1 MTGILKV
8 DQILN
13 NSGQGGVSGVFN
25 LNPAFT
31 CREAST
37 SNLAPDGWR
46 SLTWTEE
53 LDTNNAVSNGIFTV
67 PAGMG
72 GIYLFHQGVT
82 INGIGASTFIITGLS
97 INGSMDNQHEV
108 YNPTM
113 ITNQSVRN
121 TTVGN
126 LNAGDTVEFK
136 VYHPANGGGNRDTGF
151 AQNRKAF
158 FAGFRLAG

>member
-1 MTGILKV
+1 MGDCAMTGILKV

-53 LDTNNAVSNGIFTV
+53 LDT
-67 PAGMG
+67 
-72 GIYLFHQGVT
+72 
-82 INGIGASTFIITGLS
+82 IT
-97 INGSMDNQHEV
+97 Q
-108 YNPTM
+108 
-113 ITNQSVRN
+113 
-121 TTVGN
+121 
-126 LNAGDTVEFK
+126 
-136 VYHPANGGGNRDTGF
+136 
-151 AQNRKAF
+151 
-158 FAGFRLAG
+158 